1 MYNGIKVLDIHGH
14 YSSPAVNG
22 GAAVAL
28 MMASNTPLKDDPRKD
43 LPRFGMS
50 EQAWANALKRH
61 LEMMDDHN
69 IDAQLIGPRPFLTAQ
84 VGHFGLAEPGAD
96 DRPALC
102 PVVGGQ

>member
-14 YSSPAVNG
+14 YSAPATNG

-43 LPRFGMS
+43 IPRFGMS
-50 EQAWANALKRH
+50 EQAWANAMNCH

-69 IDAQLIGPRPFLTAQ
+69 IDAQLIGPRPFLMLLDA
-84 VGHFGLAEPGAD
+84 GASP
-96 DRPALC
+96 R
-102 PVVGGQ
+102 